1 MTPEKRYQVFVSS
14 TFQDLQE
21 ERQEVIQA
29 LLELDCIPSGMELFP
44 AANEDQWTL
53 IKRVIDDCDY
63 YIVIVAGRYG
73 SLAPDGMSYTEKEY
87 RYAAERIKPIITFLH
102 ESPDKIPSGRCEQD
116 PESKQKLLAFREL
129 CKQRMCKTWTS
140 ATDLGGKVS
149 RSLIH
154 LIKTNPAVGWVRGD
168 AVPDEST
175 ARTINKLREENE
187 TLRAQFEGIRKEPPR
202 DAKSL
207 SQGKE
212 TVAISYAHK
221 QAIDHGQTIT
231 RPSTTMTWDD
241 VFSIVAPSMIREAA
255 DYSVRQV
262 LRDGIIKR
270 EKLNVASEYDVAI
283 ESGDYHKIMVQLRAL
298 GLIRPSEER
307 RSVKDRGTT
316 FWSLTEYGDDYMNR
330 LLAISS
336 SSQGTPPS

>member
-73 SLAPDGMSYTEKEY
+73 SLDREGTSYTEKEY
-87 RYAAERIKPIITFLH
+87 RYAAESNKPIIAFLH
-102 ESPDKIPSGRCEQD
+102 ESPDRIPSGKCEQNPD
-116 PESKQKLLAFREL
+116 SKQKLLAFRET
-129 CKQRMCKTWTS
+129 CKQRMCKSWNS

-149 RSLIH
+149 RSVIH
-154 LIKTNPAVGWVRGD
+154 LIKNNPAIGWVRGS
-168 AVPDEST
+168 AVPDEGT
-175 ARTINKLREENE
+175 ARTINRLREENE
-187 TLRAQFEGIRKEPPR
+187 TLMAQLEGIRKERPKG
-202 DAKSL
+202 AESL
-207 SQGKE
+207 AQGKE
-212 TVAISYAHK
+212 RVTISFTHK
-221 QAIDHGQTIT
+221 QTIDHVQTVT
-231 RPSTTMTWDD
+231 RPTTAMAWDD
-241 VFSIVAPSMIREAA
+241 VFSIIAPSMISEAA
-255 DYSVRQV
+255 EFKVLQV

-270 EKLNVASEYDVAI
+270 ENLNVVSEYDVAV
-283 ESGDYHKIMVQLRAL
+283 ESGDYHKVMVQLRAL
-298 GLIRPSEER
+298 GLIRQSEER
-307 RSVKDRGTT
+307 RSVKDRGITY
-316 FWSLTEYGDDYMNR
+316 WSLTEYGDDYMNR

-336 SSQGTPPS
+336 SGQGS

>member
-1 MTPEKRYQVFVSS
+1 MDKRYQVFVSS

-29 LLELDCIPSGMELFP
+29 LLELDCLPSGMELFP

-73 SLAPDGMSYTEKEY
+73 SLASDGMSYTEKEY

-154 LIKTNPAVGWVRGD
+154 LIKTTPAVGWVRGD

-175 ARTINKLREENE
+175 ARTINKIREENE
-187 TLRAQFEGIRKEPPR
+187 ALRTQLEGMRKEPPKG
-202 DAKSL
+202 AESL
-207 SQGKE
+207 AQGKE
-212 TVAISYAHK
+212 TVAICYTHK
-221 QAIDHGQTIT
+221 QTVDHEQTVT
-231 RPSTTMTWDD
+231 RPSTTMTWDE
-241 VFSIVAPSMIREAA
+241 VFSIIAPSMISEAA
-255 DYSVRQV
+255 DYYIRQV

-270 EKLNVASEYDVAI
+270 EKLNVGSEYDVAI

-336 SSQGTPPS
+336 SGQSTPPS

>member
-14 TFQDLQE
+14 TFQDLQQ

-73 SLAPDGMSYTEKEY
+73 SLASDGMSYTEKEY
-87 RYAAERIKPIITFLH
+87 RYAAERTKPIIAFLH
-102 ESPDKIPSGRCEQD
+102 ESPDEIPSGRCEQNPD
-116 PESKQKLLAFREL
+116 SNRKLLVFRDL
-129 CKQRMCKTWTS
+129 CKQRMCKTWSS

-154 LIKTNPAVGWVRGD
+154 LIKTNPAIGWVRGN
-168 AVPDEST
+168 AVPDEGT

-187 TLRAQFEGIRKEPPR
+187 VLRTQVEGIRKEPPKG
-202 DAKSL
+202 AESL
-207 SQGKE
+207 AQGKE
-212 TVAISYAHK
+212 TVAISYSHK
-221 QAIDHGQTIT
+221 QTIDHRQTVA
-231 RPSTTMTWDD
+231 RQSTTMTWDE
-241 VFSIVAPSMIREAA
+241 VFSVIAPSMISEAA
-255 DYSVRQV
+255 DYNVRQV

-336 SSQGTPPS
+336 SGQDIPPS